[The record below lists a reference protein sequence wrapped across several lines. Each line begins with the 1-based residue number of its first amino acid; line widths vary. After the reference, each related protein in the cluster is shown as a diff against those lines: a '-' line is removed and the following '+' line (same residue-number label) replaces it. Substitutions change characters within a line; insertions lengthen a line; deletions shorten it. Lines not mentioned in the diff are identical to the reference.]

1 MDWCLERCGTLPQ
14 RFSAS
19 LAGNIH
25 GVACA
30 AQQLPPCGGS
40 SGGSPP
46 ATPGRRR
53 PRRPKS
59 RSRRQGPAPGAE
71 HSDTLSETLFQGN
84 GRLAESAAHVFRA
97 PKHILCARQCRIRTA
112 DPGSRAALGHPPGI
126 TARQRTQASRGRSWR
141 WKIIVTS
148 RSCWF
153 LYLARR
159 RRSSEGRERR
169 GSTCKATTKTAGR
182 YCGRS

>member
-1 MDWCLERCGTLPQ
+1 MQVVHLAAPVGRGPRATRVGPGDCCGWLLRISVRARVGGCSSVHFKMYWGLLLCLGIAVITIGTHNTTDTRINRNGTLAGFPLGVYVCL
-14 RFSAS
+14 S
-19 LAGNIH
+19 LRT
-25 GVACA
+25 CA
-30 AQQLPPCGGS
+30 DQ
-40 SGGSPP
+40 
-46 ATPGRRR
+46 
-53 PRRPKS
+53 
-59 RSRRQGPAPGAE
+59 
-71 HSDTLSETLFQGN
+71 
-84 GRLAESAAHVFRA
+84 
-97 PKHILCARQCRIRTA
+97 
-112 DPGSRAALGHPPGI
+112 PGI